1 MSTYYQTKVD
11 YILEDMKLENFDW
24 KALMEE
30 LKSRLLDDEDPS
42 WEDVRELKVKMSVIS
57 PDFKEI
63 SRFYED
69 GIIKSHELTAV
80 ADKMKDVIKS
90 AMTNLANKVLYTINY
105 YLGFK
110 DKVWLTR
117 SETSNREKGTM
128 NSKRVD
134 TIEMH
139 FMNSGLELVDV
150 LVFLKLWN
158 LDEFSHAEKVNVEI
172 LVRFEESKNLESLM
186 ELDLEKKSVTG
197 LRTFLKASD
206 SEFLAHPMTF
216 EVLKTYMFPEGF
228 DGNAEITIDVA
239 KEDHFPQKRRKISV
253 NGFKFNFHDAITIT
267 TPPEK
272 FKEIILQNHIVG
284 TYCSVRSTNDDLLY
298 LLIDIDVPSMLHSM
312 FLPDMIWELT
322 INIAREIINVSSR
335 LGLPPPKVSF
345 SGAKGLHL
353 LYSCDVDGILDDE
366 HQVDLPE
373 LSDQRV
379 IPGMST
385 IRKEKVSSVNDKFK
399 FAKSLLQ
406 ALFLHIIY
414 RGNIVIPPE
423 IRLKLKISHP
433 YQLFRLSVESKN
445 LIKILLDSSSM
456 NRGVFRAF
464 SPHPFSRL
472 VSIPIYDLEK
482 REFIEELLDR
492 DQLIENAKIKNVL
505 EKLDKEDIALY
516 LQKPS
521 TITRSHVRTLLRPD
535 KLFPSFSVLLRFGTT
550 HAIERT
556 PPSFAF
562 WYRFYELRSFYK
574 HVEDL
579 VFNLK
584 ASDFSEEVEFIEN
597 LAERLRINTVDRII
611 ELVHSF
617 IMLKKMSFPIFKDRL
632 ETLYYMHFFFEL
644 RSNMFFQDEE
654 AGLIELF
661 KNEMSFNNFLNQA
674 EILFNMAVQLIFDI
688 KIREAY
694 QKQAAKKLYEDVSSL
709 MSLTK
714 YFLEDIKYDPDLDGK
729 EEKLIRT
736 IYLVNKLYFSV
747 ITFVRDFNNLI
758 EERRIYSK

>member
-24 KALMEE
+24 KVLIEE
-30 LKSRLLDDEDPS
+30 LKSKLLNDDDPS
-42 WEDVRELKVKMSVIS
+42 WDDVRELKVKMSVIS

-63 SRFYED
+63 SRFYEE

-90 AMTNLANKVLYTINY
+90 AMTNLANKVFYTINY

-110 DKVWLTR
+110 DKVTLTR

-134 TIEMH
+134 TIEML
-139 FMNSGLELVDV
+139 FKNSGLGLTDV
-150 LVFLKLWN
+150 IAFLKLWN

-172 LVRFEESKNLESLM
+172 FVRSEESKNLESLV

-197 LRTFLKASD
+197 LRPFLKSSD
-206 SEFLAHPMTF
+206 SEFLAHPKTF

-253 NGFKFNFHDAITIT
+253 NGSKFNFHDAITIT
-267 TPPEK
+267 TSPDK
-272 FKEIILQNHIVG
+272 YRDIIIQNNIVG

-312 FLPDMIWELT
+312 FPSGLIWELT
-322 INIAREIINVSSR
+322 INIAREIMNVSTR

-345 SGAKGLHL
+345 SGVKGLHL
-353 LYSCDVDGILDDE
+353 LYSCDVDAILDDE
-366 HQVDLPE
+366 HHVDLPE
-373 LSDQRV
+373 LSDQRA

-406 ALFLHIIY
+406 ALLLHVVY

-445 LIKILLDSSSM
+445 LMKILLDSSSM
-456 NRGVFRAF
+456 NRGVFRVF

-472 VSIPIYDLEK
+472 VSIPIHDLEK
-482 REFIEELLDR
+482 REFIVELLDR

-505 EKLDKEDIALY
+505 EKLDKGDIALY
-516 LQKPS
+516 LQRPS

-535 KLFPSFSVLLRFGTT
+535 KLFPAFSMLLRFGTT
-550 HAIERT
+550 HAIERS

-574 HVEDL
+574 HVVDL
-579 VFNLK
+579 VSDLK
-584 ASDFSEEVEFIEN
+584 AGDFSEEVEFIEN

-611 ELVHSF
+611 KLVHSF
-617 IMLKKMSFPIFKDRL
+617 IVLKKMSFPIFKDRL
-632 ETLYYMHFFFEL
+632 ETLYSMHFFFEL
-644 RSNMFFQDEE
+644 RSNMFFQDEK
-654 AGLIELF
+654 LCLMELF

-674 EILFNMAVQLIFDI
+674 EILFNMTVQLIFDI
-688 KIREAY
+688 KIREVY
-694 QKQAAKKLYEDVSSL
+694 QKQAAKKLHEDVSSL
-709 MSLTK
+709 MYLTK
-714 YFLEDIKYDPDLDGK
+714 YFLEDIKHDQDPDNK
-729 EEKLIRT
+729 EERLIRT
-736 IYLVNKLYFSV
+736 IYLVSKLYFSV
-747 ITFVRDFNNLI
+747 IAFVRDFNNLT
-758 EERRIYSK
+758 EERRVLSR